1 MEHKLQQNGKNKKE
15 SSSLTEWSG
24 AVGSSPNDLLTFSIY
39 TPTLLATH
47 SALHRSVCMHTHTH
61 TVTHSWK
68 RSGNTE
74 TCCRHIP
81 EPAIF
86 CTLRDVSLLLSNS
99 HTPQQLTWAQT
110 V

>member
-47 SALHRSVCMHTHTH
+47 SALHRSVCMHTHTQLH
-61 TVTHSWK
+61 TAGREVEIWK
-68 RSGNTE
+68 HVADTYLNLPSSA
-74 TCCRHIP
+74 H
-81 EPAIF
+81 
-86 CTLRDVSLLLSNS
+86 
-99 HTPQQLTWAQT
+99 
-110 V
+110 

>member
-1 MEHKLQQNGKNKKE
+1 MEQNGKNKKE

-61 TVTHSWK
+61 THSYTQLEEKWKYGNMLQTH
-68 RSGNTE
+68 T
-74 TCCRHIP
+74 
-81 EPAIF
+81 
-86 CTLRDVSLLLSNS
+86 
-99 HTPQQLTWAQT
+99 
-110 V
+110 

>member
-1 MEHKLQQNGKNKKE
+1 MEQNGKNKKE

-61 TVTHSWK
+61 TQ
-68 RSGNTE
+68 
-74 TCCRHIP
+74 
-81 EPAIF
+81 
-86 CTLRDVSLLLSNS
+86 L
-99 HTPQQLTWAQT
+99 HTAGREVEIRKHVADTYLNLPSSAH
-110 V
+110 